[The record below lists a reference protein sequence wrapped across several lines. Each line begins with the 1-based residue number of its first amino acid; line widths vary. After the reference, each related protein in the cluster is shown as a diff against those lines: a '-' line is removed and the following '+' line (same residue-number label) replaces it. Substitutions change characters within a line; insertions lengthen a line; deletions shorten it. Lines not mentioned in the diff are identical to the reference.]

1 MKKFM
6 ICAVAA
12 CVLSGFI
19 QAEANDNVPAADTA
33 VNAMLLLPKGFKATI
48 VAEGFGGARHIAVTK
63 LGGIY
68 VKLSRLKDGHGI
80 WYLKDT
86 NGDGVIDIQKGFGNY
101 PGTGITIKNDYLYA
115 SSNDDVFRYKLDA
128 KGEVTNPDQ
137 PERIITGLVNH
148 NRDNAKPLAVDD
160 NSNIYVNVGSY
171 SNACI
176 IDEKSKVAPM
186 PCPLLDSVGGI
197 WVFKTNKLNQTM
209 SMASRYATGYKN
221 SVAID
226 WNDKTKS
233 LFILQHGRDR
243 LDDFPQYYT
252 KEENTLLPAESM
264 YEVRKGTN
272 GGWPYTYFD
281 HKKGKAMLAPEY
293 GGDGKKEATVKA
305 QIPTVNFPAHL
316 APNGLLFHSGK
327 GFPAKYKDGAFIAFH
342 GNSAELKKGYM
353 VGFVPFQ
360 GNKATG
366 KWEVFADNF
375 TTTNNPHRPCGLA
388 EAPDGSIYVTD
399 DTKGTIYRVSYGK

>member
-1 MKKFM
+1 MRKFM
-6 ICAVAA
+6 WCTVIFCLVGVKSKAGNYFTGP
-12 CVLSGFI
+12 S
-19 QAEANDNVPAADTA
+19 ADTA
-33 VNAMLLLPKGFKATI
+33 TNASLVLPKGFKASI
-48 VAEGFGGARHIAVTK
+48 VAEGFAGARHIAVTK
-63 LGGIY
+63 QGGIY
-68 VKLSRLKDGHGI
+68 VKLSRLKDGSGI

-86 NGDGVIDIQKGFGNY
+86 NGDGVIDIRKGFGNY
-101 PGTGITIKNDYLYA
+101 PGTGIVIKNDYLYA
-115 SSNDDVFRYKLDA
+115 SSNDDVFRYKLDS
-128 KGEVTNPDQ
+128 KGEVISPDQ

-160 NSNIYVNVGSY
+160 NGNIFVNVGSY

-176 IDEKSKVAPM
+176 IDEKSKQSPM

-209 SMASRYATGYKN
+209 GMASRYATGFKN

-226 WNDKTKS
+226 WNDKTGS
-233 LFILQHGRDR
+233 LFLLQHGRDR
-243 LDDFPQYYT
+243 LDDYPQFYT
-252 KEENTLLPAESM
+252 KEDNTLLPAESM
-264 YEVRKGTN
+264 YEVKKGSN
-272 GGWPYTYFD
+272 GGWPYAYFD

-305 QIPTVNFPAHL
+305 QMPTVNFPAHL

-327 GFPAKYKDGAFIAFH
+327 SFPAKYKNGAFIAFH

-360 GNKATG
+360 GNKAAG

-375 TTTNNPHRPCGLA
+375 TLPNDPHRPCGLA

-399 DTKGTIYRVSYGK
+399 DTKGTIYKISYGK